1 MTVVRKYPTVVVN
14 SGIWLLPDNVKV
26 EDGNC
31 AAVNDII
38 VCDAKL
44 TCSGF
49 GFAIPAGS
57 TINKVTIGMHSKL
70 INELNLATA
79 LNWLIYCPLEWPSI
93 LSSASNGAGGYACS
107 DCTDWSV
114 SQIQSVV
121 FPFEPDDFNAPEQFV
136 AELHAVCTNNN
147 GWVWKARTDNVW
159 IEVDYTEPP
168 VSGSSQGNC
177 AIIALAA
184 INQWIRRRK
193 KRRFIATVK

>member
-14 SGIWLLPDNVKV
+14 SGVWTSPDEVKV
-26 EDGNC
+26 EDGVC
-31 AAVNDII
+31 AAHNDIV
-38 VCDAKL
+38 VCDNKL

-70 INELNLATA
+70 INNMNLATA
-79 LNWLIYCPLEWPSI
+79 LNWLIYCPAEWPSI
-93 LSSASNGAGGYACS
+93 LSSASNGSGGYACS

-114 SQIQSVV
+114 SQVQSVI
-121 FPFEPDDFNAPEQFV
+121 FHFDPDDFNAPEQFV
-136 AELHAVCTNNN
+136 AELHAVCTNDN
-147 GWVWKARTDNVW
+147 GWLWRARADNVW
-159 IEVDYTEPP
+159 IEVDYIEL
-168 VSGSSQGNC
+168 SGSSQGNC